1 MGEKEK
7 PSGKPEKRY
16 TRKQIYDDPEVAR
29 DVLRNH
35 RDDYDDDEI
44 RLAIETH
51 RWAAFHELQKYDPEP
66 ESMPREDFTQQTVAN
81 LDAAHAEEVKRI
93 KEQRKS

>member
-16 TRKQIYDDPEVAR
+16 TRKQIYDDPEVAEH
-29 DVLRNH
+29 VLENQ
-35 RDDYDDDEI
+35 DDYDEDEVN
-44 RLAIETH
+44 LAKETLV
-51 RWAAFHELQKYDPEP
+51 WSMTKTKAKYGMAEP
-66 ESMPREDFTQQTVAN
+66 ISREDFTQQTVAN

-93 KEQRKS
+93 KKRTK